1 MKTTITFLF
10 LVIEKCFPT
19 VFWLKFGPS
28 KVRSIFL
35 NAGPPRKILQG
46 GTRLLW
52 ARSLSESYIII
63 LLNKLKIVEKYQKIQ
78 NKMSM
83 TKAMGPSRDSQA
95 PSWLSRPWTDVLA
108 ELPSHRLCLIV
119 TYSILSPTSNNL
131 DLLIKSKIYI
141 SQWCNSITSD
151 IIVFLLLVYLI

>member
-1 MKTTITFLF
+1 VKTTITFLF

-52 ARSLSESYIII
+52 ARSLSESYIIG
-63 LLNKLKIVEKYQKIQ
+63 V
-78 NKMSM
+78 KMF
-83 TKAMGPSRDSQA
+83 
-95 PSWLSRPWTDVLA
+95 LA
-108 ELPSHRLCLIV
+108 HYYNIS
-119 TYSILSPTSNNL
+119 
-131 DLLIKSKIYI
+131 SK
-141 SQWCNSITSD
+141 D
-151 IIVFLLLVYLI
+151 